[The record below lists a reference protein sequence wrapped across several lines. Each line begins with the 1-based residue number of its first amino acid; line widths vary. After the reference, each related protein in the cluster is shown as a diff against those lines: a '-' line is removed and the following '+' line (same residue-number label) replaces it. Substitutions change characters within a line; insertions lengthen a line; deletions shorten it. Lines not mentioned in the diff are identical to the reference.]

1 MKGLLKNHFLAVCSN
16 IKPFSA
22 FMLLLGSFVVVV
34 ISPSLLI
41 GYVLLCIIGFSVIAV
56 TSIKKEYVSKWG
68 KYKLTLPIK
77 RANIV
82 KSYFIGQLIWLI
94 VGIGF
99 AGASIGLSWLL
110 HGCPFDNSIDTLS
123 VFALGISVSLL
134 TGAFFFPLFY
144 LGGEEKSEV
153 SLIIS
158 LFCGIGIALGIIS
171 TLNLYLT
178 PGIATI
184 LIGAALLIICSL
196 LMFVLSYP
204 LTVSIYKK
212 KEY

>member
-1 MKGLLKNHFLAVCSN
+1 MKGLLKINFLAVCSN
-16 IKPFSA
+16 VKVFSA
-22 FMLLLGSFVVVV
+22 FMLMLGIFVVAV
-34 ISPSLLI
+34 ISQSLLI
-41 GYVLLCIIGFSVIAV
+41 GYVLLSIVGFSVIAV
-56 TSIKKEYVSKWG
+56 TSIKKEFVSKWG

-82 KSYFIGQLIWLI
+82 KSYFVSQLIWLI
-94 VGIGF
+94 VGTVF
-99 AGASIGLSWLL
+99 AGASISLSWLL

-123 VFALGISVSLL
+123 IFALGISVSLF

-144 LGGEEKSEV
+144 LVGEEKGEV

-158 LFCGIGIALGIIS
+158 LLCGIGISLGIIR

-178 PGIATI
+178 PGFTTV
-184 LIGAALLIICSL
+184 LIGSVILIICSL
-196 LMFVLSYP
+196 LMFALSYP
-204 LTVSIYKK
+204 LTVNIYKK